1 MKLEYIGPKA
11 MISPQGISF
20 KTGKDDKFVYLD
32 YAMQIF
38 TAINHDYQNSIIY
51 HHNIEDRTFTAQE
64 ILATLNKAIENLDN
78 ILEQQLEDYVASLN
92 MEIKNVQEDI
102 SLNDDEK
109 TSLKNNLII
118 MKPYRIQRFKNK
130 LAYEHLVKAI
140 ASEIYEHKLQ
150 EISAPFN
157 ERFWHIMQTIQGY
170 LSSLYKVNATVETIT
185 NEDSITIVLKMSKIF

>member
-20 KTGKDDKFVYLD
+20 KTGKDDKYVYLSH
-32 YAMQIF
+32 AMQIF
-38 TAINHDYQNSIIY
+38 TAINHDYKNNIIY
-51 HHNIEDRTFTAQE
+51 HHNIESRTFTPDE
-64 ILATLNKAIENLDN
+64 ILSTLDKAIKQLDET
-78 ILEQQLEDYVASLN
+78 LEKQLQEYLDLLDT
-92 MEIKNVQEDI
+92 EIKNVQNDAT
-102 SLNDDEK
+102 LNDEEK
-109 TSLKNNLII
+109 NSLKNNLII

-130 LAYEHLVKAI
+130 LAYEHLVEII
-140 ASEIYEHKLQ
+140 ANEIYVHKLQ

-170 LSSLYKVNATVETIT
+170 LSTLHKVNSTVDTIT